1 MGIQLNIGQAK
12 DRFSELVAA
21 AERGEEV
28 VIARAGKPVANLV
41 GRSEARDVIAERRK
55 RWMGSFAGKMPAD
68 AGDLFL
74 EPTFTDEEME
84 RFSLFPGE
92 SPPE

>member
-1 MGIQLNIGQAK
+1 MGIQVNIGQAK

-28 VIARAGKPVANLV
+28 VIARAGVPVANLV
-41 GRSEARDVIAERRK
+41 GRSEARDGVAERRR
-55 RWMGSFAGKMPAD
+55 RWMGSFAGKLSAD

-74 EPTFTDEEME
+74 EPTFTEEEIE
-84 RFSLFPGE
+84 RFGPFPGE
-92 SPPE
+92 APPE